1 MTGQPLPT
9 DAPGRVASD
18 RGTTSV
24 KAAST
29 RDRIL
34 AAAAHL
40 LSRLGYAE
48 TTLSGIAGQA
58 GLRPPAIYYYFPSR
72 EELVAEVMETGQRL
86 LREHVES
93 ALLATPA
100 GATPMDRI
108 GVAVAAHLSVELHL
122 SDFATAVTRNAG
134 VLPAEIRD
142 RLRDEGRVYLT
153 LWNELLHAAHAA
165 GAVRDDLDLPA
176 ARMLVI
182 GALNWTAE
190 WWNPDH
196 GSLTDLI
203 RTAQSLV
210 RHGLS
215 S

>member
-1 MTGQPLPT
+1 MTGQPLQT
-9 DAPGRVASD
+9 APGRATRD
-18 RGTTSV
+18 ATSA

-48 TTLSGIAGQA
+48 TTLSGIARQA

-72 EELVAEVMETGQRL
+72 EELIAEVMETGQRL

-93 ALLATPA
+93 ALVAAPA
-100 GATPMDRI
+100 GTEPMDRI
-108 GVAVAAHLSVELHL
+108 CVAVAAHLSVELHL

-134 VLPAEIRD
+134 VLPAEIRA

-153 LWNELLHAAHAA
+153 LWNDLLQAAYAA

-196 GSLTDLI
+196 GSLADVI

-210 RHGLS
+210 RHGLGT
-215 S
+215 